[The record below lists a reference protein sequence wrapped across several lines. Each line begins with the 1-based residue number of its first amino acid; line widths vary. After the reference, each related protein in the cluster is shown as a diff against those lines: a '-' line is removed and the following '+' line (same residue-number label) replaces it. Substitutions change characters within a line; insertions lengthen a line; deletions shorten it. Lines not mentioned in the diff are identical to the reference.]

1 MHHDQGRGILGHW
14 EATGEEL
21 RDALEM
27 AAHEAL
33 AEHKKAG
40 ESVVVW
46 DRENDRI
53 VTLSPEEIEVSKEPA
68 LQQNATKR

>member
-1 MHHDQGRGILGHW
+1 MNRDQGRGILGRW

-33 AEHKKAG
+33 TEHKQAS

-53 VTLSPEEIEVSKEPA
+53 VTLSPEEIEVSGEPA
-68 LQQNATKR
+68 LHQNATRR